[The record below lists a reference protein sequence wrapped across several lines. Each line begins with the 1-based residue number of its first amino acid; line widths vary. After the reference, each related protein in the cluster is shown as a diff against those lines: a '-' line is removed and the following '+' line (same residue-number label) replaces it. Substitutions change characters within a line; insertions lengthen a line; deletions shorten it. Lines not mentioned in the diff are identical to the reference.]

1 MSWLFVSSSDHI
13 AKTMK
18 VYSTFCLLF
27 FPIFLSSSLSA
38 QAGDWYLGG
47 STSVRSDI
55 QQTNI
60 FRRPMP
66 AILRLNLLARYELH
80 NPLSFTIQAGYRQ
93 ERSRITEADVG
104 PGFGLSFA
112 QSQIHYFNPEFQVG
126 YTLLTDAGAGVMFFT
141 GLGRK
146 IPVWSRTL
154 SVDNSGEGIEQL
166 ATRPRE
172 FRATYL
178 LIGVEVPIFTE
189 GRSGLTL
196 QPEISLP
203 LSQPPTATT
212 RFEAGISLVFRGGS
226 F

>member
-1 MSWLFVSSSDHI
+1 MKILYWLGLLLSLI
-13 AKTMK
+13 AQP
-18 VYSTFCLLF
+18 CA
-27 FPIFLSSSLSA
+27 LSA

-66 AILRLNLLARYELH
+66 AILRLNLLGRYELH

-104 PGFGLSFA
+104 PGFGLSFV
-112 QSQIHYFNPEFQVG
+112 QSQIHYLNPEFQLG
-126 YTLLTDAGAGVMFFT
+126 YTLLTDAGAGVMFFA
-141 GLGRK
+141 GIGRK
-146 IPVWSRTL
+146 IPVQSRTL
-154 SVDNSGEGIEQL
+154 SVDNAGEGIEQL
-166 ATRPRE
+166 ASRPRE
-172 FRATYL
+172 FRSTYL
-178 LIGVEVPIFTE
+178 IIGVEVPILTE

-196 QPEISLP
+196 QPELSLP